1 MTVQDRSGKVRT
13 VAPLKEAKDT
23 SWQDRILHM
32 AVDCLVK
39 DKMPN
44 PEVNETYPF
53 FVTEYFSFLLRMKM
67 P

>member
-23 SWQDRILHM
+23 SWQDRILDM

-44 PEVNETYPF
+44 PEVNVTYPL
-53 FVTEYFSFLLRMKM
+53 FVTE
-67 P
+67 